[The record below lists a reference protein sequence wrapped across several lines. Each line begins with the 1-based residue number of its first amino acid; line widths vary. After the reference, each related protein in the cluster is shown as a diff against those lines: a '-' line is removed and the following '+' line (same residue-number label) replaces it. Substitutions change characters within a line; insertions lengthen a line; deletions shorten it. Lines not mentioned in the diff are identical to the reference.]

1 VEFLIPV
8 AGHEQWRVS
17 ALNPT
22 LRTLPTTI
30 FALVD
35 GLLPDCWTKFGA
47 IQISLL
53 ANFSFRRP

>member
-1 VEFLIPV
+1 MEGFRIESHAADP
-8 AGHEQWRVS
+8 A
-17 ALNPT
+17 NND
-22 LRTLPTTI
+22 